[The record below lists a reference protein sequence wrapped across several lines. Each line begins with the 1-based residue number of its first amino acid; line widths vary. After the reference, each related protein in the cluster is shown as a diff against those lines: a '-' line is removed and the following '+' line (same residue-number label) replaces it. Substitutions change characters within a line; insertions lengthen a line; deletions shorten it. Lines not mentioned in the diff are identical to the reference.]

1 MKDWFILHQDVIAIK
16 GVYHQG
22 NLCSIIKLNDRS
34 TILVKR
40 SPEEVIR
47 DTIHYFGFYF
57 TGDKFFQVRRGSR
70 DLCPVEGNPFHNMCF
85 FLQSSSKGYH
95 SIWFNV
101 AHIEK
106 TTSFGQRTKIHF
118 SNGETKLVDSVIG
131 QFNKKMNAA
140 LIYKSADSLYVK

>member
-22 NLCSIIKLNDRS
+22 ILCSIIKLKDRS

-70 DLCPVEGNPFHNMCF
+70 DLCPVEVNPFHNMCF
-85 FLQSSSKGYH
+85 FLHILLQRLPFNLVQCCTYRKNH
-95 SIWFNV
+95 FIWS
-101 AHIEK
+101 
-106 TTSFGQRTKIHF
+106 T
-118 SNGETKLVDSVIG
+118 
-131 QFNKKMNAA
+131 NK
-140 LIYKSADSLYVK
+140 DPF